1 MTGPPP
7 PRRSPPIE
15 FAGQDEDLAAILDAL
30 PAMVGYW
37 DADLRNR
44 VANRAYVEFFGLTPE
59 EIRGRHIRD
68 VLGSDLYELNR
79 PYIER
84 ALAGEPQLFDRTIID
99 PTGEHRFTQASYI
112 PSVDDGKV
120 RGFTVLVTDITA
132 RRTAEQA
139 HEAAEARFRG
149 LLESAPD
156 AMVIVKADG
165 DGEIVLVN
173 AQVERLFGYTREEL
187 VGHGMEVLVP
197 ERFRDRHARHRA
209 EYAADP
215 HPRPMG
221 AGLELFARRKDGSE
235 FPVEISLGPLKSEHE
250 TLISSAIRD
259 ITTRK
264 RVRGRA
270 PPQSRAARGS
280 RARRTDRK
288 RRMGP
293 DHRPHHMVR
302 GLARDLRSHPEQ
314 FDPTSTGANQRVYP
328 EDRQRVRRTLERAV
342 GDRSSFTLEYRG
354 MRADGRVRTLRSHG
368 EVVVDDSG
376 EPIRVVAIV
385 QDITDAKL
393 AQEALQTTSADLE
406 RRARAPTA
414 RATQHHPAP
423 ATPHAPLTPRQLEIL
438 RLIAQGHTNAAVAQ
452 RLFVTEGR
460 SNGTSNKSSP
470 RPTHPTAPKQSP
482 ASSARRASAS
492 TAPSHGLPGTN
503 PRSQTRAS
511 TEVCGRC

>member
-1 MTGPPP
+1 MADQTLRNDRPSATTPLAAD
-7 PRRSPPIE
+7 E

-79 PYIER
+79 PFIER

-99 PTGEHRFTQASYI
+99 PTGEPRFTQASYI

-132 RRTAEQA
+132 RRTAEQGHA
-139 HEAAEARFRG
+139 AAEARFRG

-156 AMVIVKADG
+156 AMVIVKADS

-187 VGHGMEVLVP
+187 VGHGMEMLVP

-209 EYAADP
+209 EYASDP

-264 RVRGRA
+264 RVEDELHR
-270 PPQSRAARGS
+270 SRERLAEAERVARIGS
-280 RARRTDRK
+280 VEWDLTTDLTTWSE
-288 RRMGP
+288 
-293 DHRPHHMVR
+293 
-302 GLARDLRSHPEQ
+302 GLLAIYGLTPEQ

-406 RRARAPTA
+406 RRATELQQLALLST
-414 RATQHHPAP
+414 TQPP

-452 RLFVTEGR
+452 RLFVTEGTIKWHVKQILAKTNS
-460 SNGTSNKSSP
+460 SNRAEAVARILGTTS
-470 RPTHPTAPKQSP
+470 
-482 ASSARRASAS
+482 
-492 TAPSHGLPGTN
+492 
-503 PRSQTRAS
+503 
-511 TEVCGRC
+511 